1 MKILICGDSFSYD
14 SNNENSW
21 VTKLHSIFQVTNLSQ
36 CGVGEY
42 KIYQQLKSVDVDS
55 FDKILIS
62 HGSPNRLYIN
72 QEQVLH
78 KDKTHKNSDLIFT
91 DVEDKK
97 DSNQLANIAYN
108 YFINIFDLEYYS
120 YIHNLVCQDLD
131 RLTQHTNVLHIT
143 HFDYSKLYNF
153 DKKLIE
159 FHNIWLQ
166 HPGDINHYDPAGN
179 ALVFNKLVEL
189 L

>member
-14 SNNENSW
+14 HTNENSW
-21 VTKLHSIFQVTNLSQ
+21 VTRLRSNFQVTNLSQ
-36 CGVGEY
+36 CGIGEY
-42 KIYQQLKSVDVDS
+42 KIYQQLKSVDVNN

-72 QEQVLH
+72 QEYALH

-97 DSNQLANIAYN
+97 DSNWLANLAYN
-108 YFINIFDLEYYS
+108 YFINIFDLEYHS
-120 YIHNLVCQDLD
+120 YIHNLICQDID

-143 HFDYSKLYNF
+143 HFDYSKLYDFN
-153 DKKLIE
+153 KKLIE
-159 FHNIWLQ
+159 FYDIWMQ
-166 HPGDINHYDPAGN
+166 HSGNINHYTSTGN
-179 ALVFNKLVEL
+179 TLVYKKLIEL